1 MGSDAVFSLDIVTS
15 SPAPA
20 TAISVFGPDEVLAQ
34 VVHGVADLGTGRP
47 AAVSDWWDL
56 ASLTKVLVTL
66 PEVLALVPSLDST
79 LEELWAPS
87 RGYEV
92 GRTTIRRLLTHTS
105 GLPASVPFYR
115 TVSGRDEVLRA
126 VLSQPLGPPA
136 EVYSDLG
143 FMLLGQV
150 VETLAGRS
158 LAALAGERTGLRFG
172 APADRSVATEF
183 DPWRGRL
190 IVGEVHDE
198 NAAAMGGVAG
208 QAGAFGTL
216 SLVTAAAQTWLRG
229 PAVTPARPGA
239 TFGLGWMVTPR
250 AGLGAPGLPGFG
262 HTGYV
267 GNRLWLSPARGL
279 GILVLANR
287 VHPTREGTAEPYTR
301 WCSSLFRHLAGR
313 VTRPP
318 APGP

>member
-1 MGSDAVFSLDIVTS
+1 MHDIVAR

-20 TAISVFGPDEVLAQ
+20 TAVSVFGPDEVFTRVA
-34 VVHGVADLGTGRP
+34 HGTADLATGRP
-47 AAVSDWWDL
+47 VGIDDWWDL

-66 PEVLALVPSLDST
+66 PEVLAAVPYLET
-79 LEELWAPS
+79 PLEELWTPA
-87 RGYEV
+87 RGYAV
-92 GRTTIRRLLTHTS
+92 GRATIRALLTHTA
-105 GLPASVPFYR
+105 GLPASVPFFR
-115 TVSGRDEVLRA
+115 TATGRDAILAA
-126 VLSQPLGPPA
+126 VLGTPLGPPD

-150 VETLAGRS
+150 VEELTGRTLGTLA
-158 LAALAGERTGLRFG
+158 AERTGLRFG
-172 APADRSVATEF
+172 APPSESVATEH

-216 SLVTAAAQTWLRG
+216 ALVTAAAQAWLRN
-229 PAVTPARPGA
+229 PCPEACTPSAPGA
-239 TFGLGWMVTPR
+239 RFGLGWVVAPR
-250 AGLGAPGLPGFG
+250 PGLGSAALPGFG

-267 GNRLWLSPARGL
+267 GNRLWLSPSRGL
-279 GILVLANR
+279 GVLILANR

-301 WCSSLFRHLAGR
+301 WCSSLFELL
-313 VTRPP
+313 V
-318 APGP
+318 

>member
-1 MGSDAVFSLDIVTS
+1 MGSSLLDIVRR

-20 TAISVFGPDEVLAQ
+20 TAVAVFGPDEVFTR
-34 VVHGVADLGTGRP
+34 VVHGTADLTTGRP
-47 AAVSDWWDL
+47 VTDEDWWDL

-66 PEVLALVPSLDST
+66 PEVRDLVPNPDLP
-79 LEELWAPS
+79 LEDLWPEA
-87 RGYEV
+87 RGYAV
-92 GRTTIRRLLTHTS
+92 GRATVRALLTHTA
-105 GLPASVPFYR
+105 GLPATVPFYR
-115 TVSGRDEVLRA
+115 TATGRDAVLRA
-126 VLSQPLGPPA
+126 VLAQPLGPPE

-143 FMLLGQV
+143 FMLLGRM
-150 VETLAGRS
+150 VEALSGRTLD
-158 LAALAGERTGLRFG
+158 ALARDRTGLRFG
-172 APADRSVATEF
+172 APPSSSVATEL

-229 PAVTPARPGA
+229 PAITPARPGA

-250 AGLGAPGLPGFG
+250 PGLGSTRLPGFG

-267 GNRLWLSPARGL
+267 GNRLWLSPSRGL
-279 GILVLANR
+279 GVLILANR
-287 VHPTREGTAEPYTR
+287 VHPTREGTAEPYVR
-301 WCSSLFRHLAGR
+301 WCSSLFAHLESR
-313 VTRPP
+313 I
-318 APGP
+318 